1 MKTEVLT
8 ENFKKALLSCEKIAK
23 KSLSLPILQNLLMK
37 TEGTFLALTSTNLET
52 SLVWRVLAKT
62 TKQGEALLP
71 ANFLASL
78 ISLLKTNK
86 LEFSV
91 EKNNL
96 ILTSEEEEFQ
106 IQGQNP
112 EDFPIIPKI
121 DKTEFFKISSAEL
134 TNALCA
140 VIELPSQSQIK
151 PEISGVLFSFNKKI
165 LKIVATDSFRLA
177 EKTISLTE
185 VSLKNKEITSFILP
199 QNSAREILN
208 VFSGEELPVVV
219 YFSSN
224 YVLFETNSP
233 SSQEKIELSSRLIEG
248 QYPNYQEIIP
258 QKSSLKIKV
267 KKEEFLSQIKKA
279 GLFSS
284 KSQEI
289 KLTALP
295 QESKIKIFSQNVE
308 TGRNESYLG
317 GDVTGKEMEVS
328 FNFKFLIAGINILK
342 SSEVILDL
350 LSEDKAGV
358 LRPVGDTSLIYI
370 LMPIKSSY

>member
-23 KSLSLPILQNLLMK
+23 KSLSLPILQNLLIK

-62 TKQGEALLP
+62 TRQGEALLP

-96 ILTSEEEEFQ
+96 ILTSEKEEFQ

-121 DKTEFFKISSAEL
+121 DKTEFFKISSKEL
-134 TNALCA
+134 TEALSA
-140 VIELPSQSQIK
+140 LIDLPSQSQIK
-151 PEISGVLFSFNKKI
+151 PEISGVLFSFDKKI

-185 VSLKNKEITSFILP
+185 VSLKNKEASSFILP

-208 VFSGEELPVVV
+208 VFAGEDIPVIV

-224 YVLFETNSP
+224 YVLFEASNS
-233 SSQEKIELSSRLIEG
+233 SSQEKIELSSRLVEG

-267 KKEEFLSQIKKA
+267 KKEDFLSQIKKA

-289 KLTALP
+289 KLTSLP
-295 QESKIKIFSQNVE
+295 GESKIKIFSQNVE
-308 TGRNESYLG
+308 TGRNESYLE
-317 GDVTGKEMEVS
+317 GDVSGKEMEVS
-328 FNFKFLIAGINILK
+328 FNFKFLAAGINVLK
-342 SSEVILDL
+342 SSEVTLDL

-370 LMPIKSSY
+370 LMPVKSSY

>member
-23 KSLSLPILQNLLMK
+23 KSLSLPVLQNLLMK

-52 SLVWRVLAKT
+52 SLVWRVLSKT

-96 ILTSEEEEFQ
+96 ILTSEKEEFQ

-134 TNALCA
+134 TNALSA

-151 PEISGVLFSFNKKI
+151 PEISGVLFSFDKKT

-185 VSLKNKEITSFILP
+185 VSLKNKEVASFILP

-208 VFSGEELPVVV
+208 VFSQEELPVVV

-224 YVLFETNSP
+224 YVLFETSSP

-267 KKEEFLSQIKKA
+267 KKEEFLNQIKKA

-289 KLTALP
+289 KLTSMP
-295 QESKIKIFSQNVE
+295 GESKIKIFSQNVE
-308 TGRNESYLG
+308 TGRNESYLE
-317 GDVTGKEMEVS
+317 GDITGKEMEVS
-328 FNFKFLIAGINILK
+328 FNFKFL
-342 SSEVILDL
+342 
-350 LSEDKAGV
+350 
-358 LRPVGDTSLIYI
+358 
-370 LMPIKSSY
+370 